1 MNLISK
7 HAKSGIIAAAFVV
20 VFAPPAA
27 QAQIPVTV
35 TSDVPGTAFHIE
47 DIAKYV
53 EQIAQMK
60 MQVEQLQQTYASM
73 TGTRGIGQLFQNP
86 QLANMLP
93 SNWQGVY
100 SSVANGGYSGISGSV
115 QQIISQEQSATSGG
129 VNSALTAIRDRQ
141 AQKAAYDKAM
151 GMQAY
156 QASIQRL
163 NNIQGLMG
171 QINSSTDPK
180 AIADLQAR
188 IQGEQAAIQNEQTK
202 VQLMAMLQ
210 KSEDGLIEQQK
221 TAVAEKLL
229 DGSQTTMATLG
240 GSGN

>member
-1 MNLISK
+1 MNLNRRDI
-7 HAKSGIIAAAFVV
+7 KSGIMTAAFATIFV
-20 VFAPPAA
+20 ASAA

-60 MQVEQLQQTYASM
+60 MQVEQLKQTYDSM
-73 TGTRGIGQLFQNP
+73 TGTRGIGSLFQNP

-93 SNWQGVY
+93 AEWQNVY
-100 SSVANGGYSGISGSV
+100 SSATNGGYSGISGSV
-115 QQIISQEQSATSGG
+115 QEIIRQEQGVASAGS
-129 VNSALTAIRDRQ
+129 VNAAITAVRDRE

-151 GMQAY
+151 GMRAY
-156 QASIQRL
+156 QAAIERL

-221 TAVAEKLL
+221 TAVGQRIFGPTAVNYPSI
-229 DGSQTTMATLG
+229 GQ
-240 GSGN
+240 